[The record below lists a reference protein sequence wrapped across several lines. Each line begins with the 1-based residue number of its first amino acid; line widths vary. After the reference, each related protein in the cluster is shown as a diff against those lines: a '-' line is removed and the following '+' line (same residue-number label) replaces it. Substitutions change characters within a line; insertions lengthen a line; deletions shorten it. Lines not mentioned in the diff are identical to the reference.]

1 MLVRVTEEA
10 LNRAIDSI
18 GPGVNLTEVGRV
30 IEELVDSGPRN
41 YGIVR
46 EFTGHGLGARLHML
60 PHVFHFKNQSDWILQ
75 PGTTL
80 TIEPMLSEG
89 SRHVKSWA
97 DGWTIAT
104 NDGGR
109 SAQFEHVVLITE
121 DGTEVLT

>member
-1 MLVRVTEEA
+1 MDY
-10 LNRAIDSI
+10 AIDSI
-18 GPGVNLTEVGRV
+18 GPGVNLTEVGKS
-30 IEELVDSGPRN
+30 IEDFIDDGSHN

-46 EFTGHGLGARLHML
+46 EFTGHGLGTHLHML
-60 PHVFHFKNQSDWILQ
+60 PHVFHFKNQSDWILE

-104 NDGGR
+104 NDGKR
-109 SAQFEHVVLITE
+109 SAQFEHVVLVTE
-121 DGTEVLT
+121 NGTEVLT